1 MPTSSEL
8 KKKRRHRGNSDYR
21 LSCFVI
27 LFMVLS
33 MLGSSLVRTGSI
45 DPSKMDMFTLTVAV
59 LCEALS
65 WMALP
70 IAAWLFV
77 KHFETWGM
85 KLQYSLILLA
95 VAALSEVPYDFVSTG
110 QWVTWE
116 TQNPLWALAVCS
128 VVLAAWDWLGR
139 FEEFTRWI
147 WRIIA
152 IIGALT
158 WAYVF
163 RLGLREHILYQ
174 GIALI
179 GFVVIFHALKSK
191 ENTMVYIAGA
201 WGALF
206 LLAPG
211 IGVLF
216 LHARNDEEKYP
227 APPFRW
233 MLVAAYPLLLAAFA
247 AVRYLVY

>member
-85 KLQYSLILLA
+85 KLRYSLILLA
-95 VAALSEVPYDFVSTG
+95 AAALSEVPYDFVSTG

-116 TQNPLWALAVCS
+116 TQNP
-128 VVLAAWDWLGR
+128 
-139 FEEFTRWI
+139 
-147 WRIIA
+147 
-152 IIGALT
+152 
-158 WAYVF
+158 
-163 RLGLREHILYQ
+163 
-174 GIALI
+174 
-179 GFVVIFHALKSK
+179 
-191 ENTMVYIAGA
+191 
-201 WGALF
+201 
-206 LLAPG
+206 
-211 IGVLF
+211 
-216 LHARNDEEKYP
+216 
-227 APPFRW
+227 
-233 MLVAAYPLLLAAFA
+233 
-247 AVRYLVY
+247 

>member
-110 QWVTWE
+110 
-116 TQNPLWALAVCS
+116 
-128 VVLAAWDWLGR
+128 
-139 FEEFTRWI
+139 
-147 WRIIA
+147 
-152 IIGALT
+152 
-158 WAYVF
+158 
-163 RLGLREHILYQ
+163 
-174 GIALI
+174 
-179 GFVVIFHALKSK
+179 
-191 ENTMVYIAGA
+191 
-201 WGALF
+201 
-206 LLAPG
+206 
-211 IGVLF
+211 
-216 LHARNDEEKYP
+216 
-227 APPFRW
+227 
-233 MLVAAYPLLLAAFA
+233 
-247 AVRYLVY
+247 